1 MTSELKSRTQWA
13 QEGMAEAAGQALA
26 VHTPHPLAPVLHEDS
41 YWGAVPY
48 RSVVL
53 EGYRWRHA
61 IRPGL
66 NETGLHPLG
75 HAVLVAPDESQLS
88 SIIALPEA
96 ERDRELMNMTIGK
109 IVEVG
114 PSVWMDEPIPRAFPG
129 DMVVISKFSG
139 AIVVGKDGKPY
150 RMINADDVYCR
161 RDSDW
166 PERKV
171 LEPPRTDRREKKGED
186 DGR

>member
-1 MTSELKSRTQWA
+1 
-13 QEGMAEAAGQALA
+13 MAEVVGQDLA
-26 VHTPHPLAPVLHEDS
+26 VHTQHHLAPLFEKNAE
-41 YWGAVPY
+41 WGPVPF
-48 RSVVL
+48 RTTSL
-53 EGYRWRHA
+53 EGYRWRHFLK
-61 IRPGL
+61 PGV

-75 HAVLVAPDESQLS
+75 HAVLIAPDESQLS
-88 SIIALPEA
+88 SIIALPEG

-114 PSVWMDEPIPRAFPG
+114 PSVWMDEPVPRAFPG
-129 DMVVISKFSG
+129 EMVVISKFAG

-161 RDSDW
+161 RDVDW

-171 LEPPRTDRREKKGED
+171 LESPRVERREKKGESD
-186 DGR
+186 E